1 MMGDASFLARR
12 QTTTSAHS
20 SLADEVR
27 PDAGE
32 NYQSGLPDVRR
43 QSVERKQ
50 PPAIYDLDLTAPQ
63 NIARLDD
70 PTAYVRR
77 ELGPSAQSAELTAL
91 LARAELQIADH
102 RLEQPAGDNALE
114 SYDQLKSQWPDD
126 AAATAIGQRLSAAF
140 WVLADDAI
148 AAEDWEKAAHYFGIL
163 DALPPVPAAAIL
175 AGARRE
181 VPSEKADAPGSDSA
195 SGAVRSEPGA
205 SASAPAMSHDIAKAS
220 EPKTAAIVPST
231 IGTSQDPVAF
241 AIARGDEAMARG
253 DIISARR
260 FYELA
265 AAKGLAG
272 AATAMGRT
280 FDPAVLQGLGVRG
293 LRADVEAARQWYRKA
308 ADDGDK
314 EAIVRL
320 QQLPRTAN
328 MPTEKE

>member
-1 MMGDASFLARR
+1 
-12 QTTTSAHS
+12 
-20 SLADEVR
+20 
-27 PDAGE
+27 
-32 NYQSGLPDVRR
+32 
-43 QSVERKQ
+43 
-50 PPAIYDLDLTAPQ
+50 
-63 NIARLDD
+63 
-70 PTAYVRR
+70 
-77 ELGPSAQSAELTAL
+77 
-91 LARAELQIADH
+91 
-102 RLEQPAGDNALE
+102 
-114 SYDQLKSQWPDD
+114 
-126 AAATAIGQRLSAAF
+126 
-140 WVLADDAI
+140 
-148 AAEDWEKAAHYFGIL
+148 
-163 DALPPVPAAAIL
+163 
-175 AGARRE
+175 
-181 VPSEKADAPGSDSA
+181 
-195 SGAVRSEPGA
+195 
-205 SASAPAMSHDIAKAS
+205 MSHDIAKAS

-231 IGTSQDPVAF
+231 TGTSQHPEAF